1 MGLTYRESGVDIDK
15 GDRFVDMIKGKL
27 KPDERENIGLFGGL
41 FDLSKYNLKHPM
53 LVASTDGVGT
63 KLLLAK
69 EAKRYG
75 TIGIDLVAMCV
86 NDVITTGAKPLFF
99 LDYMASAD
107 IELKTASEVID
118 GMIEG
123 CRQAGCILLGG
134 ETAEMPGVYQKGE
147 YELAGFAVGI
157 VERNRVID
165 GSRIEVGDVLVG
177 IPSNGIHS
185 NGISLARK
193 ALFEKRGYSYDFKP
207 AATGKSLIEELL
219 IPTRIYVKL
228 VLELLDKYSIRGIAH
243 ITGGGLMGNIVRIV
257 PEGLEPLIKW
267 ECIKPHPI
275 FSVIQDAGEIEDNEM
290 RKVFNMGI
298 GFVLVLNSKEGE
310 GMVSY
315 LRSRGEEA
323 LIIGE
328 IVEKRS

>member
-15 GDRFVDMIKGKL
+15 GDRFVDMIRNKL
-27 KPDERENIGLFGGL
+27 SPDERENIGLFGGL
-41 FDLSKYNLKHPM
+41 FDISKFNLKHPL

-69 EAKRYG
+69 EANRYD

-99 LDYMASAD
+99 LDYMASAE
-107 IELKTASEVID
+107 IELKTASKVID
-118 GMIEG
+118 GIIEG
-123 CRQAGCILLGG
+123 CKQAGCILLGG

-157 VERNRVID
+157 VERERVIN
-165 GSRIEVGDVLVG
+165 GSRIKVGDVLVG
-177 IPSNGIHS
+177 IPSSGIHS

-193 ALFEKRGYSYDFKP
+193 ALFEKKGYSYDFRP
-207 AATGKSLIEELL
+207 VSPGKSLIEELL
-219 IPTRIYVKL
+219 VPTRIYVKL
-228 VLELLDKYSIRGIAH
+228 VLDLLEKYSILGIAH

-257 PEGLEPLIKW
+257 PEGAEPVINW

-275 FSVIQDAGEIEDNEM
+275 FSIIQDAGEIEDEEM

-298 GFVLVLNSKEGE
+298 GLVLVLNREEGE
-310 GMVSY
+310 RMVSY
-315 LRSRGEEA
+315 LGSMGEGA
-323 LIIGE
+323 NVIGE
-328 IVEKRS
+328 IVRKRS

>member
-15 GDRFVDMIKGKL
+15 GDRFVDMIRDKL
-27 KPDERENIGLFGGL
+27 SPDERENIGLFGGL
-41 FDLSKYNLKHPM
+41 FDISKFNLKHPL

-69 EAKRYG
+69 EAKRYN

-107 IELKTASEVID
+107 IDLKTASEVID
-118 GMIEG
+118 GIIEG
-123 CRQAGCILLGG
+123 CREAGCILLGG
-134 ETAEMPGVYQKGE
+134 ETAEMPGLYQKGE

-157 VERNRVID
+157 VEKDRVID
-165 GSRIEVGDVLVG
+165 GSRIKVGDVLVG
-177 IPSNGIHS
+177 IPSSGIHS

-193 ALFEKRGYSYDFKP
+193 ALFEKKGYSYDLKP
-207 AATGKSLIEELL
+207 VNLGKSLIEELL
-219 IPTRIYVKL
+219 VPTRIYVKL
-228 VLELLDKYSIRGIAH
+228 VLDLLEKYSIVGIAH
-243 ITGGGLMGNIVRIV
+243 ITGGGLIGNIVRIV
-257 PEGLEPLIKW
+257 PEGAEPIINW

-275 FSVIQDAGEIEDNEM
+275 FSIIQDAGEIEDEEM

-298 GFVLVLNSKEGE
+298 GLVLVLNREEGE
-310 GMVSY
+310 RMVSY
-315 LRSRGEEA
+315 LGSMGEGA
-323 LIIGE
+323 TIIGE
-328 IVEKRS
+328 IVRKRS